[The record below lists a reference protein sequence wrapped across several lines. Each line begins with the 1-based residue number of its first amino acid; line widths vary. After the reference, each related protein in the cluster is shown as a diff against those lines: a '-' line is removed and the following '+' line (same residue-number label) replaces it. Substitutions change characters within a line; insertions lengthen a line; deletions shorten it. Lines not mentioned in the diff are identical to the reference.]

1 MLQSWKQ
8 EYKCVYNKSNM
19 NIPDSP
25 TLVDYEIRSLGGTT
39 TAFDTVPNKKTT
51 VSMQARVIEL
61 SREVGRL
68 RQEIKYYRTLV
79 NEVLHPVLVIIE
91 FHISGL
97 NSTLQEFNA
106 KIERAELQWRAD
118 QVT

>member
-1 MLQSWKQ
+1 
-8 EYKCVYNKSNM
+8 M
-19 NIPDSP
+19 NIRPDSP

-39 TAFDTVPNKKTT
+39 TAFDTLPHEKTT

-79 NEVLHPVLVIIE
+79 NEVLHPVLVVIE
-91 FHISGL
+91 FHMNGL
-97 NSTLQEFNA
+97 NSALQEFNA
-106 KIERAELQWRAD
+106 KMERAELQWRAD
-118 QVT
+118 QVK